1 MLGVDRTGGIE
12 RTSEWIDDAADE
24 LVPDWNLEHATRAPD
39 LVPFLELEIVAQ
51 HDRADVVFFEIES
64 EGGDFL
70 AGFGGG
76 HLEHLTGHRLL
87 KSVDASDSV
96 LDLEDGADV
105 LDIELVEVRRLDLA
119 EEYVLDFAGT
129 KDRISGHDLSLRSW
143 VGGCPENPFGGGISL
158 LVKFITSSFLVQRQT
173 FWKSRAAKS
182 WTRDSGAV
190 SGIHNP
196 ETGL

>member
-1 MLGVDRTGGIE
+1 ML
-12 RTSEWIDDAADE
+12 S
-24 LVPDWNLEHATRAPD
+24 
-39 LVPFLELEIVAQ
+39 
-51 HDRADVVFFEIES
+51 FFEIES

-70 AGFGGG
+70 AGLGGG

-129 KDRISGHDLSLRSW
+129 KDRISGHDLYAQKLGWRVPW
-143 VGGCPENPFGGGISL
+143 KPVRRRDFLACEIYHKLLFGATTDL
-158 LVKFITSSFLVQRQT
+158 LEESGRKNRGLEIRARFQASTIPRQGFRCGFSSVLGRT
-173 FWKSRAAKS
+173 CR
-182 WTRDSGAV
+182 
-190 SGIHNP
+190 
-196 ETGL
+196 